1 MTPAKKDTRLAALRR
16 FATAIT
22 VLNLLGHTVLGFEQS
37 WAQPLVGAFAAYA
50 TELILGT
57 LDARLAGRRPKYL
70 NGGTSLIDFLLPA
83 HISGLAVSMLLYA
96 NDQLAPIAFAAV
108 TAIASKYIFR
118 FEVDGVMRHFFNPS
132 NLGIA
137 ATLVCFRWVA
147 ITPIYM
153 WTENLDSFGDYFL
166 PLFIVCTGSLLNSLL
181 TKRIPLIASW
191 LTFYVLQAVAR
202 AFFQGTFLLA
212 SLNSMTG
219 VAFVLFTFYMV
230 TDPPTTPAST
240 KGQIAFGAAVAIGY
254 GVLMAFDVVF
264 ALFFSLCFV
273 CTVRGSY
280 LYLKSRSA
288 VSAPV
293 PAAAQA

>member
-37 WAQPLVGAFAAYA
+37 WAHPLVGAFAAYA

-70 NGGTSLIDFLLPA
+70 NGGTSFVDFLLPA

-96 NDQLAPIAFAAV
+96 NDQLPPIAFAAV
-108 TAIASKYIFR
+108 VAIASKYIFR

-137 ATLVCFRWVA
+137 VTLVCFRWVA

-153 WTENLDSFGDYFL
+153 WTENLDRFGDYFL
-166 PLFIVCTGSLLNSLL
+166 PLFIVFTGSLLNSML
-181 TKRIPLIASW
+181 TRRIPLIASW
-191 LTFYVLQAVAR
+191 LAFYVLQAVAR
-202 AFFQGTFLLA
+202 SLIQGTFLLA

-240 KGQIAFGAAVAIGY
+240 KGQIAFGASVAIGY

-273 CTVRGSY
+273 CLVRGSY
-280 LYLKSRSA
+280 LYVTSRSA
-288 VSAPV
+288 ARSTVPV
-293 PAAAQA
+293 AVQV